1 MFKKTY
7 LIVISLLV
15 LGIILAGCKE
25 KPAEIPVEK
34 EDVSLKNIMDKGY
47 MVIGLNDNMPPLS
60 YLDRNGGVA
69 GFDLELM
76 QEVTTR
82 MGIELKLNTLN
93 STQSAI
99 SLQQK
104 GDIDILNGF
113 YIIPENEEKFTFSKP
128 YIKSRNIIMVRK
140 NSDIQNKDD
149 LSDKKIGITADSSA
163 LGSLEADERLKE
175 TKEKLVTYE
184 TNQKMLTALGI
195 GEIDAA
201 IVNESFALFLVIE
214 RPSEFRIINEEIN
227 SHLYG
232 LVFRKDDLALQN
244 EIDKILSDMKQEGFL
259 ENLSR
264 KWFKRNIIV
273 Q

>member
-47 MVIGLNDNMPPLS
+47 MVIGLNDNKPPMS
-60 YLDRNGGVA
+60 YLDRNGGAA
-69 GFDLELM
+69 GFELELM
-76 QEVTTR
+76 QEVSSR
-82 MGIELKLNTLN
+82 LGVELKVETVH
-93 STQSAI
+93 STKSAI
-99 SLQQK
+99 SQLQS
-104 GDIDILNGF
+104 GAIDILNG
-113 YIIPENEEKFTFSKP
+113 YKITSEYEEMFSFSDA

-140 NSDIQNKDD
+140 NSDINSKDK
-149 LSDKKIGITADSSA
+149 LTGKKIGTVIDSGADSFF
-163 LGSLEADERLKE
+163 EAGEE
-175 TKEKLVTYE
+175 IAVYE
-184 TNQKMLTALGI
+184 TNQKLLTALGI
-195 GEIDAA
+195 GEVDAA
-201 IVNESFALFLVIE
+201 VVDEPFALFLLIE
-214 RPSEFRIINEEIN
+214 KPSEFRIINEEIN